1 MPRRTIR
8 HDGVLE
14 SDYGLAKRSDVSAE
28 GSGLKA
34 DSVTAK
40 SSGRCASFGTHFRPA
55 TEIPALVVDV
65 HRRHF
70 LRGKGNF
77 LEPSDFDNAA
87 FAGDDLIEG
96 SSVAEFHRYYLIAY
110 ACLSGSLQVI
120 DKTAR
125 YWN

>member
-1 MPRRTIR
+1 MPRHTIR
-8 HDGVLE
+8 HDAVLE
-14 SDYGLAKRSDVSAE
+14 SDYGFAKRSDVSAE
-28 GSGLKA
+28 GSGLEA
-34 DSVTAK
+34 NSVTAN
-40 SSGRCASFGTHFRPA
+40 SSGRCASFAAHFRPA

-77 LEPSDFDNAA
+77 LEPSDLDNAA

-96 SSVAEFHRYYLIAY
+96 SAVPEFHRYHLIAY
-110 ACLSGSLQVI
+110 AGLSRSLQVI